1 MSLDCL
7 LDMVFL
13 TVFIYTAALAIYLPI
28 VGRCAYEY
36 NLQAQP
42 FILSFYVI
50 KPIEKNAGSLLQ
62 VLGAIDVGE

>member
-1 MSLDCL
+1 LPIFLNGL
-7 LDMVFL
+7 LKAFYLHCFL
-13 TVFIYTAALAIYLPI
+13 TMCLPI

-62 VLGAIDVGE
+62 VLGAIDVGK

>member
-13 TVFIYTAALAIYLPI
+13 TVFIYTAALAMYLPI

-36 NLQAQP
+36 NLQAQS
-42 FILSFYVI
+42 FALSFYIV
-50 KPIEKNAGSLLQ
+50 
-62 VLGAIDVGE
+62 